1 MSDPGPSAAPPS
13 STNPHLTFPS
23 EEQEPESQTKPATPV
38 PAQKQL
44 LPDRLYV
51 GNLHPSVDEFALV
64 QIFSKFGKISHLDF
78 LFHKTGMLRGKP
90 RGYAFVQY
98 ANKDDAQR
106 ALSTANGKLVRG
118 RKIVVT
124 YAQQA
129 PLENFHTSSV
139 GGKARKV
146 VSDAG
151 RPTALSLL
159 KTGESSGGRSDG
171 TKNKIAL
178 MEAKLKQM
186 ARKSAN
192 SSQDHRPSPSQHSRS
207 RPSSS
212 HNRSAPPKPLPEL
225 LLSKQS
231 IFPRTQPS
239 APEPKP

>member
-1 MSDPGPSAAPPS
+1 MPDPGPSATPS
-13 STNPHLTFPS
+13 SSANPHLSFPS
-23 EEQEPESQTKPATPV
+23 EEPESQTQSKSSTVFAP
-38 PAQKQL
+38 KQL

-64 QIFSKFGKISHLDF
+64 QVFSKFGKISHLDF
-78 LFHKTGMLRGKP
+78 LFHKTGALKGKP

-129 PLENFHTSSV
+129 PLENVHSLTA
-139 GGKARKV
+139 GGKVRKV
-146 VSDAG
+146 MSEAG
-151 RPTALSLL
+151 RPTTLSLL
-159 KTGESSGGRSDG
+159 KTGEGNGGRSDG

-186 ARKSAN
+186 ARTTAN
-192 SSQDHRPSPSQHSRS
+192 PNQGH

-212 HNRSAPPKPLPEL
+212 HHPRSHPSPSLIRPTPPKPSPES

-231 IFPRTQPS
+231 IFPRVQPS
-239 APEPKP
+239 APKSKS